1 MEALTARL
9 GQVTADNID
18 ADQLSAAFAS
28 LIRAAAERL
37 EAGEVQADSLS
48 AALAELVSVR
58 VRTLDV
64 DYAHL
69 RDLATDE
76 AIITDGTAGTLRI
89 DRLAVTSA
97 MLLSAA
103 LGELVLK
110 GADNRYYRLSVRADG
125 TLATEVATVTEGE
138 IQAGQTQQGQS
149 IVETAADIASL
160 DAQSLRAESGV
171 IAGLF
176 TEALTAG
183 SITAGE
189 VMLAGAS
196 VPELYAT
203 SLRALGETL
212 DISANRSISMLVGA
226 LESASQS
233 AEAAETQAQTLRR
246 WMTFDEEG
254 LHQGREDSPYSTLID
269 DVGFH
274 VLRRGEKIGSF
285 ARRQLAVEDVRIG
298 RVAERGPRCVL
309 REAADGGMIITV
321 EGVTP

>member
-1 MEALTARL
+1 MI
-9 GQVTADNID
+9 AD
-18 ADQLSAAFAS
+18 
-28 LIRAAAERL
+28 
-37 EAGEVQADSLS
+37 
-48 AALAELVSVR
+48 
-58 VRTLDV
+58 
-64 DYAHL
+64 
-69 RDLATDE
+69 
-76 AIITDGTAGTLRI
+76 
-89 DRLAVTSA
+89 
-97 MLLSAA
+97 
-103 LGELVLK
+103 
-110 GADNRYYRLSVRADG
+110 
-125 TLATEVATVTEGE
+125 
-138 IQAGQTQQGQS
+138 
-149 IVETAADIASL
+149 
-160 DAQSLRAESGV
+160 
-171 IAGLF
+171 LF

-233 AEAAETQAQTLRR
+233 AEAAETQAQALRR